1 MMSKED
7 ELLHLR
13 HQHDADLQVIAW
25 LEDKVKEL
33 AAENA
38 ILKKQWPP
46 TETSVYHD
54 LSDLGFVPVD
64 APETGEKFTEESE
77 FAIPVVDLGKK
88 PRKRKIP
95 RVGGPLDPP
104 AKR

>member
-1 MMSKED
+1 MTKTE

-25 LEDKVKEL
+25 LEDKVKL
-33 AAENA
+33 LSQENA
-38 ILKKQWPP
+38 LLKRQWPP

-64 APETGEKFTEESE
+64 APETGEKFAGESE
-77 FAIPVVDLGKK
+77 FVIPIVDTGKK
-88 PRKRKIP
+88 YGRKSRRP
-95 RVGGPLDPP
+95 SG
-104 AKR
+104 